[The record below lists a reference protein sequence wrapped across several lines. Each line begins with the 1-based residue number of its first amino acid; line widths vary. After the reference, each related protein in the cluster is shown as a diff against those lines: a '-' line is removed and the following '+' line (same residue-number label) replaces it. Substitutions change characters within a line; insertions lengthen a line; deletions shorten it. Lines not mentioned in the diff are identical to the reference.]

1 MAESTAQIVSKLEN
15 ADYYRILGVERSAQA
30 ADVKRAFYRIAAYYH
45 PDRYDGEEEQECVCR
60 TRIYK
65 LAVEAY
71 TVLSRPDSRASYDQ
85 LLASGYRRMDA
96 VAAFEQSRAPKQRS
110 LAELAESKQGRAH
123 AAEAERLWQAR
134 DLEGARAHLVSACRY
149 EPQNKPLRQKHDQ
162 LYRELDA

>member
-1 MAESTAQIVSKLEN
+1 MGDSTAQIVSKLEN
-15 ADYYRILGVERSAQA
+15 ADYYGILGVDRTAQA
-30 ADVKRAFYRIAAYYH
+30 ADIKRAFYRIAAYYH
-45 PDRYDGEEEQECVCR
+45 PDRYDGVEEQECMHR

-85 LLASGYRRMDA
+85 LLASGHRRMDTVA
-96 VAAFEQSRAPKQRS
+96 VFEQSRQPKSRT
-110 LAELAESKQGRAH
+110 LAELAQTKQGRAH
-123 AAEAERLWQAR
+123 AAEAERLWSGR

-149 EPQNKPLRQKHDQ
+149 EPQNKELRQKLDQ